1 MHNKFKFYS
10 HPNTITFKICS
21 EAGLPK
27 LSNWLSDL
35 KRTLYITEK
44 ATASPTDYA
53 EQIRKYG

>member
-1 MHNKFKFYS
+1 MNNKFKFYS
-10 HPNTITFKICS
+10 NPNTITFKIIS

-27 LSNWLSDL
+27 LSSWLSDL

-44 ATASPTDYA
+44 ATGAPNDYA